1 MCRIQQTI
9 FTAYIVSNFYL
20 ILSKQNQKFTINI
33 LISLIFFNIIIVFDV
48 YVLNHGHIIV
58 ITLSSQ

>member
-9 FTAYIVSNFYL
+9 FTAYIVNDFYL

-33 LISLIFFNIIIVFDV
+33 LISLIFFNIIIVFEPTC
-48 YVLNHGHIIV
+48 IC
-58 ITLSSQ
+58 T

>member
-9 FTAYIVSNFYL
+9 FTAYIVSTCNFYL

-33 LISLIFFNIIIVFDV
+33 LISLIFFNIIIVFEPTC
-48 YVLNHGHIIV
+48 IC
-58 ITLSSQ
+58 T

>member
-9 FTAYIVSNFYL
+9 FTAYIVSYFYL

-33 LISLIFFNIIIVFDV
+33 LISLIFFNIIIVFEPTC
-48 YVLNHGHIIV
+48 IC
-58 ITLSSQ
+58 T

>member
-33 LISLIFFNIIIVFDV
+33 LISLIF
-48 YVLNHGHIIV
+48 LK
-58 ITLSSQ
+58 LL

>member
-9 FTAYIVSNFYL
+9 FTAYILSNFYL

-33 LISLIFFNIIIVFDV
+33 LISLIFFNIIIVFEPTC
-48 YVLNHGHIIV
+48 IIMYLTMV
-58 ITLSSQ
+58 TLLS